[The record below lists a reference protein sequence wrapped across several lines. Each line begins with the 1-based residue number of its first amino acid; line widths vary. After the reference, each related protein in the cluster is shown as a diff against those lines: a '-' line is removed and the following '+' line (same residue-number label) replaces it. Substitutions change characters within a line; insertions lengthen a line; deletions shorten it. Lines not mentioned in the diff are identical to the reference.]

1 MSLRYPRTEEG
12 KTRLVF
18 TATLYFVILV
28 KFSVFSGASSVNLNA
43 FFFKFKMFQFSED
56 FPGYIFKKKNATA
69 ILALKFYTKHVKEQ
83 IRGADNFVSKH
94 KKGEK

>member
-1 MSLRYPRTEEG
+1 
-12 KTRLVF
+12 
-18 TATLYFVILV
+18 
-28 KFSVFSGASSVNLNA
+28 
-43 FFFKFKMFQFSED
+43 MFQFND
-56 FPGYIFKKKNATA
+56 DAPGYIFKKKQKKNATA